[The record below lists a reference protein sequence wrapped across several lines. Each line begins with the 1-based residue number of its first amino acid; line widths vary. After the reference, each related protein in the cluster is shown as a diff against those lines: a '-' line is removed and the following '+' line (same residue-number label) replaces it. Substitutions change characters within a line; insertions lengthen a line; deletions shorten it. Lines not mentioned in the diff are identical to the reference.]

1 MIMGMVD
8 KAPTQFFINVQH
20 NEANAVG
27 GGTWEVGSEG
37 LGGGRWEVEI
47 SSNRPEHK
55 ACNS

>member
-1 MIMGMVD
+1 MGGG
-8 KAPTQFFINVQH
+8 QFFINVQH

-27 GGTWEVGSEG
+27 GGTWEVGSDG
-37 LGGGRWEVEI
+37 LGAGRWEVEI

>member
-1 MIMGMVD
+1 MIESS
-8 KAPTQFFINVQH
+8 KH
-20 NEANAVG
+20 NEENAVG
-27 GGTWEVGSEG
+27 GGTWEVGGWE

>member
-1 MIMGMVD
+1 MVD